1 MTATAVARVEAKKCS
16 AMDLLLRGG
25 RPCVGQCT
33 CGPRHLGGIG
43 LWGASG
49 GVLGGWAAVQWTMPL
64 RAAAFLGDA
73 VLIVPRIEPKTRV
86 LILEHSRNRT
96 KNPHA
101 HIKGD
106 SVLFQ
111 NSTRLRTVEIC
122 SFFSSNHKMNDS

>member
-1 MTATAVARVEAKKCS
+1 VTATAVALVEAKKCS
-16 AMDLLLRGG
+16 AIELLLRGG
-25 RPCVGQCT
+25 QPCVGQCT

-43 LWGASG
+43 LWGALG
-49 GVLGGWAAVQWTMPL
+49 GVLGGWAAVQWTML
-64 RAAAFLGDA
+64 LQATLFWGDA
-73 VLIVPRIEPKTRV
+73 VLIVPRIESKTRV

-96 KNPHA
+96 KNPST

-111 NSTRLRTVEIC
+111 NSTKLRTVEIC